1 MSFNTS
7 LEEIRRFDTGKCKAR
22 DCEAGE
28 CESGTWKIDRAFEA
42 EVRDCDE
49 FLPFASVYS
58 DERQE
63 FRALLE
69 RLQRRAGRPGRP
81 RRR

>member
-7 LEEIRRFDTGKCKAR
+7 REGIRKFDTGKCKAR
-22 DCEAGE
+22 DCESGE
-28 CESGTWKIDRAFEA
+28 CETGTWKLDRTFEA
-42 EVRDCDE
+42 EVRDCE
-49 FLPFASVYS
+49 FLSLPSAHS

-69 RLQRRAGRPGRP
+69 RLQRRAGRPV
-81 RRR
+81 RRRRR